1 MGPLVGQSQ
10 KLLESL
16 LTVGLFSNSEGGF
29 GCKMS
34 GCQNVW
40 SGKMSCLL
48 NVWVSKC
55 LDLYA
60 VAQCLGGTMS
70 GWLNVLGSKMS
81 FFSKVSKCLGD
92 TMSGWQN
99 VSATQCLG
107 VKMSVRQNVKVS
119 KCWGVKMSR
128 LQNVG
133 CRDVGE
139 PCMRPPTV
147 EKMPNMR
154 LPCEA
159 SSPSCPCSL
168 LPAILCCW
176 TTRSSP

>member
-1 MGPLVGQSQ
+1 
-10 KLLESL
+10 
-16 LTVGLFSNSEGGF
+16 
-29 GCKMS
+29 
-34 GCQNVW
+34 
-40 SGKMSCLL
+40 MSCLL

-139 PCMRPPTV
+139 PRA
-147 EKMPNMR
+147 R
-154 LPCEA
+154 LQVNRISTFLHWSLQVDLA
-159 SSPSCPCSL
+159 QLVASCPRL
-168 LPAILCCW
+168 LLL
-176 TTRSSP
+176 